1 MISELEESIRLA
13 PTKASLDWIGAPR
26 DYTSNAS
33 ANLRPSPSRV
43 DCLKPVSVRR

>member
-1 MISELEESIRLA
+1 MMISELEESIRLA

-26 DYTSNAS
+26 DYTS